1 MAGTKTGNF
10 KELVSPYLRDL
21 IKTYEK
27 KYGINSKEYKSI
39 FNQYLYDAREK
50 NSKNSERSRH
60 YQSEVKII
68 FENKE
73 LVGVERLYK
82 KTILLEPT
90 TVCAAHCRWCLRGQY
105 PVKTMNKDQISHST
119 RYIGSKEVKK
129 DVDEVLITGGDP
141 LMSLPLLEYTLSE
154 LRNNAPN
161 IKTIRIG
168 TRVPVQDPKRINSKL
183 IDILNIAFLKKKIE
197 FKKNIKI
204 GKFVINYNSR
214 KLYKDD
220 NFINLT
226 EKETTIINFL
236 KDSAKP
242 VTIYDLQ
249 KKVWGYNSELETHT
263 VETHVYR
270 LRKKIFDNFKEKD
283 FIKSYKNGYLI
294 VSS

>member
-1 MAGTKTGNF
+1 MSKQYLLIHNF
-10 KELVSPYLRDL
+10 PALYEILNELKNSLSFGIRIIVDIDEIKNNINLTDL
-21 IKTYEK
+21 IISNQNLNLINQIKIDKFPIE
-27 KYGINSKEYKSI
+27 YG
-39 FNQYLYDAREK
+39 
-50 NSKNSERSRH
+50 
-60 YQSEVKII
+60 
-68 FENKE
+68 
-73 LVGVERLYK
+73 
-82 KTILLEPT
+82 
-90 TVCAAHCRWCLRGQY
+90 
-105 PVKTMNKDQISHST
+105 
-119 RYIGSKEVKK
+119 
-129 DVDEVLITGGDP
+129 
-141 LMSLPLLEYTLSE
+141 
-154 LRNNAPN
+154 
-161 IKTIRIG
+161 
-168 TRVPVQDPKRINSKL
+168 KL

-236 KDSAKP
+236 NDSAKP

-249 KKVWGYNSELETHT
+249 KKVWGYKSELETHT

-270 LRKKIFDNFKEKD
+270 LRKKIFDNFKEKN